1 MRTIAALALRSAAPG
16 GCASNKEYRALASST
31 GVYVENLKQGT
42 NEFIAQQNALNA
54 ENASRLDRLAGER
67 ESAALAARGQAIAWT
82 HAKDA
87 PALAT
92 YQAATALPAEAI
104 VAQMSGAATRAPAL
118 EDAGAADAYGKAS
131 EALAKLAA
139 KPSDMDALLGL
150 SWHMP
155 MRSTPP
161 IPTLRTRP
169 RRTPP
174 RPVAAATRPMTPS
187 PNSREG

>member
-1 MRTIAALALRSAAPG
+1 MRTISALALALPLLA

-67 ESAALAARGQAIAWT
+67 ESAALTARGQAIAWT

-87 PALAT
+87 PALAA
-92 YQAATALPAEAI
+92 YQAATTLPAETI
-104 VAQMSGAATRAPAL
+104 VAQMGSAATRAPAL
-118 EDAGAADAYGKAS
+118 EDAGAGDAYDKAS

-139 KPSDMDALLGL
+139 KPSDIDTLLGL
-150 SWHMP
+150 LAYADAVNTAYSD
-155 MRSTPP
+155 
-161 IPTLRTRP
+161 LKDEAKED
-169 RRTPP
+169 
-174 RPVAAATRPMTPS
+174 AAETGTASDGADATVIEQP
-187 PNSREG
+187 